1 MHKNVLDHEPHVA
14 LFVPDEDALVF
25 YNQIIDFAQ
34 QHQVSQI
41 FFETHFQLAHAVT
54 EIGTNKGY
62 KAELRKDLGGHERM
76 VKLVKNVNGH

>member
-25 YNQIIDFAQ
+25 YDQIIAFAK
-34 QHQVSQI
+34 QHEVSQI
-41 FFETHFQLAHAVT
+41 FFETHFQLAQAVA
-54 EIGTNKGY
+54 EIGINQGY

-76 VKLVKNVNGH
+76 VRLVNGH